1 MNDFVTKLPLAMQ
14 FYLIALIYRNSRMSC
29 CSLASLV
36 QIAHD
41 RLYRVLY
48 LSFAFFSG
56 TEVAESMI
64 MYGHGYIKL
73 RECRHT
79 YWGDEGYIYFPS
91 KIQFIKIFDWLE
103 AQGFDLD

>member
-1 MNDFVTKLPLAMQ
+1 MTEAELKLWLDNFAENITEIPDCAENLGDD
-14 FYLIALIYRNSRMSC
+14 LW
-29 CSLASLV
+29 
-36 QIAHD
+36 
-41 RLYRVLY
+41 VLSVRDSNY